1 MPEVHMSDK
10 EKPLPKPPSSPFG
23 RRKRLERD
31 EEDVP
36 LMADQIA
43 MAQAEGRLDEFLK
56 RELPDNEHAKK
67 LVSMMM
73 GMTGMGQGAALQP
86 PAAEKAGSGAGSD
99 TPRGQPPEDILNAVH
114 AGDVQALMGLL
125 ERERRKLSPHERVE
139 EGGDDA
145 SAEPAS
151 EKPSIEKET
160 IDLLVGIAADND
172 LSLDWVIMRALRLYI
187 SEYRKNG
194 RL

>member
-23 RRKRLERD
+23 RNKRLEKD
-31 EEDVP
+31 KGDVP

-43 MAQAEGRLDEFLK
+43 MAQAEGRLEEFLK

-73 GMTGMGQGAALQP
+73 GMTGMVPGTALQS
-86 PAAEKAGSGAGSD
+86 PAAEKACSGAGSGAS
-99 TPRGQPPEDILNAVH
+99 PGQPPEDILHAVH
-114 AGDVQALMGLL
+114 AGDVRAIMGLL
-125 ERERRKLSPHERVE
+125 ERERSKLSPHEQAE
-139 EGGDDA
+139 EGGDD
-145 SAEPAS
+145 SSVEPAC
-151 EKPSIEKET
+151 EKTSVEKET
-160 IDLLVGIAADND
+160 VDLLIRIAADND
-172 LSLDWVIMRALRLYI
+172 LSLDWVILRALRLYV
-187 SEYRKNG
+187 SEYRRSG